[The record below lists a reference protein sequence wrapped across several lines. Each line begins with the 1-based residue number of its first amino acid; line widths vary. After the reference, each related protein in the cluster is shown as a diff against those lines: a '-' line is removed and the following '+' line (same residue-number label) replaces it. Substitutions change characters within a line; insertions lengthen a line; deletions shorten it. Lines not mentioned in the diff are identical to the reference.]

1 VGGLTDQL
9 RAFPRRPQGGRSRHR
24 RRGREAPPVG
34 RLLRARRESAADLD
48 AVEAAQGSR
57 RGPDGLGLALRSR
70 GGAALSVGDL
80 LGPAEILTKDIGQQT
95 ARIMHRIAGT
105 EEPPEPQS
113 DEALAAVDRVILAL
127 TVERVS
133 AVTHM

>member
-1 VGGLTDQL
+1 VRAHALQGAQAGSIRVVLCRVGTG
-9 RAFPRRPQGGRSRHR
+9 PK
-24 RRGREAPPVG
+24 REVV
-34 RLLRARRESAADLD
+34 AR
-48 AVEAAQGSR
+48 
-57 RGPDGLGLALRSR
+57 LGLADD
-70 GGAALSVGDL
+70 GTVIFDTDEWTGIPEALPFS
-80 LGPAEILTKDIGQQT
+80 GPAEILTKDIGQQT

-113 DEALAAVDRVILAL
+113 DEALAALDRVKLAI

>member
-1 VGGLTDQL
+1 MV
-9 RAFPRRPQGGRSRHR
+9 
-24 RRGREAPPVG
+24 
-34 RLLRARRESAADLD
+34 ESTRFASSATPSS
-48 AVEAAQGSR
+48 ATFS
-57 RGPDGLGLALRSR
+57 GP
-70 GGAALSVGDL
+70 
-80 LGPAEILTKDIGQQT
+80 EILTKDIGQQT

-113 DEALAAVDRVILAL
+113 DEALAALDRVILAM